1 MSFVACAFAVGSLVF
16 CSGCGS
22 RVNSGGNSAN
32 PPKAYTITVTG
43 TATTPTGGTLQRSTT
58 VNLLVES
65 AD

>member
-1 MSFVACAFAVGSLVF
+1 MGVGALAF

-22 RVNSGGNSAN
+22 RVNSGGSAAN
-32 PPKAYTITVTG
+32 PPRSYTITVTG
-43 TATTPTGGTLQRSTT
+43 TATTAAGGTLQRSTT